1 MKEIVGKSIHR
12 IDGWDKV
19 TGKLQY
25 PSDIYLS
32 DMLYLKLVRAEC
44 PHALIKDIDTSV
56 AKEVDGVYLFT
67 AEDVKKNS
75 FGNII
80 KDQPVFCDKVVRF
93 YGEPVAMVAAPTKE
107 LAEYAAKKV
116 RVDYKPLPVV
126 NDPEEALNE
135 DAAKLHPNGNLLQK
149 INHNKEDVVKGFSDS
164 TVIISDTFEVP
175 MVDHAYMEPEAGVS
189 YIDDNGKLTVLA
201 GTQNPFHDQ
210 REISEALGI
219 PLERVTVKALLTGG
233 GFGGKDGNTVQIY
246 LALATMLTGRPT
258 KLTFS
263 REESLIT
270 SYKRHPAKIKVK
282 MGVAEDGTIR
292 AFEGTVYFDTG
303 AYAALGPAVL
313 GLGIEHFHGPY
324 QIENV
329 KLDGYLVYTNKPPA
343 SAMRGFGAPQVLFAT
358 ETLLNRAAKKLG
370 IDPIDIRLKNA
381 LEVGGKGPFGQNMEH
396 SVGLKE
402 ALTMAKESSLWQE
415 KNDNTDPYAAYGMA
429 AGFLSCGMGAGI
441 PDNAKVE
448 IEKNCD
454 KYLVKVGTVEIGQ
467 GNLTAF
473 TQIAAQALGV
483 STDKIEII
491 SADTDNTYDCGSTA
505 ASRSTYI
512 TGNAIIKAV
521 KDLKEK
527 GGSIGV
533 GKADFP
539 ESSRKDI
546 GIGLPHVMYTFLV
559 NLVKLRLNPLTGE
572 IKLLD
577 IVAITEAGKIIN
589 PCSLAGQIQGGVVQG
604 AGYALMENMG
614 FAKGILKQKDLS
626 TYLIPTAK
634 DICDIQSL
642 TVDAYEHS
650 GPFGAKGAAEV
661 GTVAITPAITGCL
674 TNKWDIVINR
684 LPISREE
691 IVNQLQKS
699 GVIEQYIS

>member
-1 MKEIVGKSIHR
+1 MKEIVGTSINR
-12 IDGWDKV
+12 VDGWDKA
-19 TGKLQY
+19 TGKLKY
-25 PSDIYLS
+25 PSDIYLP

-44 PHALIKDIDTSV
+44 PHGIIKAIDTT
-56 AKEVDGVYLFT
+56 AAQEIDGVYVFT
-67 AEDVKKNS
+67 AVDVKKNR

-80 KDQPVFCDKVVRF
+80 KDQPVFCHQVVRF

-107 LAEYAAKKV
+107 LAEAVAKKIKI
-116 RVDYKPLPVV
+116 DYQSLPLVH
-126 NDPEEALNE
+126 DPEEALNE
-135 DAAKLHPNGNLLQK
+135 NAIKLHPDGNLLQQ
-149 INHNKEDVVKGFSDS
+149 INYEKADIAKGFADS
-164 TVIISDTFEVP
+164 ALVLSDTFTVP

-201 GTQNPFHDQ
+201 GTQNPFHDR
-210 REISEALGI
+210 REICETLDI

-233 GFGGKDGNTVQIY
+233 GFGGKDGVTVQIY
-246 LALATMLTGRPT
+246 LALATLLTGRPA

-270 SYKRHPAKIKVK
+270 SYKRHPAKVKVK
-282 MGVAEDGTIR
+282 MGFAPDGKIK
-292 AFEGTVYFDTG
+292 AFAGTVYFDTG

-358 ETLLNRAAKKLG
+358 ESLINRAAKQLG

-381 LEVGGKGPFGQNMEH
+381 LEVGAEGPFGQTMEH

-402 ALTMAKESSLWQE
+402 ALKMAKKSSLWQE
-415 KNDNTDPYAAYGMA
+415 KSNNSDPCVAYGMA

-448 IEKNCD
+448 IEKKND
-454 KYLVKVGTVEIGQ
+454 QYIVKVGTVEIGQ
-467 GNLTAF
+467 GNLTGF

-483 STDKIEII
+483 TIDKIKIV

-512 TGNAIIKAV
+512 TGNAIIEAA
-521 KDLKEK
+521 KDLTTK
-527 GGSIGV
+527 GGHV
-533 GKADFP
+533 GTGQATFP

-577 IVAITEAGKIIN
+577 MVAVTEAGKIIN

-604 AGYALMENMG
+604 IGYALMENMVFDQG
-614 FAKGILKQKDLS
+614 VLRQKDFS
-626 TYLIPTAK
+626 TYLLPTAK
-634 DICDIQSL
+634 DVCDIKSL
-642 TVDAYEHS
+642 TVDAYEHT

-661 GTVAITPAITGCL
+661 GTVAVTPAITGCL
-674 TNKWDIVINR
+674 TDKWDLVINQ

-699 GVIEQYIS
+699 GVINQYIS